1 MSNWVRFDSNKE
13 VGFGKMDGQE
23 IEVFEGDMF
32 AAPSSTG
39 NKINLSDIKLHTPCV
54 PSKFIALW
62 NNSVSIA
69 QKQNLSQP
77 EYPLYFIKPQNTY
90 LASGGVIYKPN
101 TYDGRV
107 FFEAEI
113 GIVIGKT
120 CKEVNIKDAENAI
133 FGYTCVNDI
142 TATQV
147 IDADTSFPQWSRAK
161 GFDTFGAFGPCIS
174 TECNIAGA
182 SIRAELN
189 RRERQNYSVSDLF
202 LQPIEIV
209 SLLSQ
214 SMTLYPGD
222 LIACGTGP
230 GALPM
235 KPGSSIDIII
245 DGVGTLSNT
254 YQELGIG

>member
-1 MSNWVRFDSNKE
+1 MPHWVRFDYNKE
-13 VGFGKMDGQE
+13 VGFGKIDGQQ
-23 IEVFEGDMF
+23 IEVYEGDMF
-32 AAPSSTG
+32 SEPSRIG
-39 NKINLSDIKLHTPCV
+39 KKINISDVNLKTPCL

-62 NNSVSIA
+62 NNSISIA

-90 LASGGVIYKPN
+90 LATGGVIYKPN

-107 FFEAEI
+107 LFEAEL

-120 CKEVNIKDAENAI
+120 CKEVDIKEAENVI
-133 FGYTCVNDI
+133 FGYTCLNDT
-142 TATQV
+142 TAIQV
-147 IDADTSFPQWSRAK
+147 IDADTSFAQWSRAK
-161 GFDTFGAFGPCIS
+161 GFDTFGAFGPCIA
-174 TECNIAGA
+174 TECEIAGA

-189 RRERQNYSVSDLF
+189 GRERQNYLVSDLF

-245 DGVGTLSNT
+245 DGIGKLSNT
-254 YQELGIG
+254 YK